1 MSLYELA
8 ELLLLQVKM
17 KEGGRLLLQECMA
30 TAVADLVPNI
40 GYSDLTPFF
49 SISPL
54 FCGPSDSD
62 N

>member
-17 KEGGRLLLQECMA
+17 KEGGRLLLRERMVA
-30 TAVADLVPNI
+30 TVADLLPNI
-40 GYSDLTPFF
+40 DYSDLTPFF
-49 SISPL
+49 SIGPL
-54 FCGPSDSD
+54 FSGPSDSD